1 MNINEIIICPNCKS
15 NLVNE
20 DKKYR
25 CKNCNSLY
33 EQTSDIPVLISHN
46 NTVSNNSQKELE
58 KYFDLK
64 YANDEDPWDYE
75 SSAAEK
81 MKYDF
86 VVNLIKSLNPNPEL
100 IIDVGCS
107 FGVLSNKLSSISKNV
122 IGLDVSLHALMKAN
136 EKYRKD
142 NINFISAS
150 AESIPL
156 KNNLS
161 DFVIFCDGLNG
172 MDLTGSIR
180 ENAVKESIR
189 AVKNTGYIIFTDYLK
204 PSQFEGYID
213 YIKQF
218 NYEIK
223 NVYYLNDRLWYKFKY
238 GLHALRKN
246 SVFKKFLSS
255 ILIGKSLSKI
265 SSLFG
270 KSGSNHICIL
280 AVKK

>member
-1 MNINEIIICPNCKS
+1 MNINEIIICPNCRGELFIEGEKF
-15 NLVNE
+15 
-20 DKKYR
+20 R
-25 CKNCNSLY
+25 CKNCNSVY
-33 EQTSDIPVLISHN
+33 EQVSNIPVLISHN
-46 NTVSNNSQKELE
+46 NNVNDNTQEELA

-86 VVNLIKSLNPNPEL
+86 VVTLIKSLNSNPDL
-100 IIDVGCS
+100 VLDVGCS

-122 IGLDVSLHALMKAN
+122 IGLDVSLHALTKAN
-136 EKYRKD
+136 EKYKKE
-142 NINFISAS
+142 NVNLVSAS

-156 KNNLS
+156 KNNTA
-161 DFVIFCDGLNG
+161 DIVIFCDGLNG
-172 MDLTGSIR
+172 MDLTGIVR
-180 ENAVKESIR
+180 ENAVKESLR
-189 AVKNTGYIIFTDYLK
+189 VVKDTGFTIFTDYLK
-204 PSQFEGYID
+204 PSQFEDYVNYIGQKD
-213 YIKQF
+213 YK
-218 NYEIK
+218 IK
-223 NVYYLNDRLWYKFKY
+223 NIYYLNDRLWYKFKY

-246 SVFKKFLSS
+246 NVFKKFLSS
-255 ILIGKSLSKI
+255 VTIGKMLSRI